1 MLHTL
6 TPQLYA
12 YASIVLVSA
21 LLGAF
26 YILFLS
32 RKHSFR
38 FQRSYLLAI
47 PMVCLLQVG
56 AYFAKSYVEGKH
68 VPEVMTMTQEE
79 AEAYLALHPEAVV
92 EEDVLPLPEYSQNA
106 VIPSKETHPEE
117 APTKVAPVVL
127 TLTADTLRTAL
138 SIAIPA
144 VSVILLLVIII
155 PLVRLRLRMRKGTFE
170 EARAED
176 NILQASWIQTPF
188 SFGRTIFLP
197 MGRTPDE
204 EHLFILHEQAHIAC
218 RHYID
223 VWAIELLTRL
233 MWFNPVLWMVRKMLR
248 DLHEFEADRLVLEQG
263 TDAYAYQCL
272 LVSEASEDCTII
284 ANGFNNSFIRRR
296 IKEMKRTER
305 VGLSRFGKLLT
316 ALWVIILTGATVAF
330 ALPQKPAT
338 IVHVMRDTRAMGV
351 DTCYVEEIVAP
362 PQVSITQPLFVV
374 HAHGDTTEFTS
385 IVSETPDSMYSQRLF
400 IKYPARSKEEATA
413 ISGRIQ
419 NHVQTALRLVEVDKL
434 HQDISSHI
442 QNQVQTMLRLAD
454 VDKLLQDVAQAPTTP
469 SPAPQQEANETPSNA
484 ETPHDRSQELD
495 NPYVAHSYAPNGW
508 RYVAELPKHDPN
520 DKRRIKLRHEGDETF
535 LTFAKK
541 IRNEN
546 ELVRFG
552 GPDSYIVDATTGV
565 HYKARRCIPDY
576 AWHYFY
582 VKDMVG
588 ETIEV
593 TVVFPRIPDSTEW
606 IELYQ
611 VTRDKQSGE
620 MLKVAQIME

>member
-6 TPQLYA
+6 TPLLYG
-12 YASIVLVSA
+12 YASMLLVSA

-79 AEAYLALHPEAVV
+79 AEVYLAQHPEAVV
-92 EEDVLPLPEYSQNA
+92 EEAVSSLPEQPQNA
-106 VIPSKETHPEE
+106 VFPSTETHHEE
-117 APTKVAPVVL
+117 APTKDAPVVL
-127 TLTADTLRTAL
+127 TLTAENVRTAL
-138 SIAIPA
+138 SIAIPT

-170 EARAED
+170 GARAEE
-176 NILQASWIQTPF
+176 NILHAAWIQTPF
-188 SFGRTIFLP
+188 SFGRTVFLP

-204 EHLFILHEQAHIAC
+204 ERLFILHEQAHIAC

-305 VGLSRFGKLLT
+305 IAISRFGKLLT

-338 IVHVMRDTRAMGV
+338 IVQVMRETHVMGV
-351 DTCYVEEIVAP
+351 DTCYVEESAIP
-362 PQVSITQPLFVV
+362 PQVTITQPSYIV
-374 HAHGDTTEFTS
+374 HMNRDSTEITH
-385 IVSETPDSMYSQRLF
+385 IILEEQDSTYSQRF
-400 IKYPARSKEEATA
+400 IIKIPARSKEEAT
-413 ISGRIQ
+413 
-419 NHVQTALRLVEVDKL
+419 E
-434 HQDISSHI
+434 ISSHI
-442 QNQVQTMLRLAD
+442 QNQVQTALRLAD
-454 VDKLLQDVAQAPTTP
+454 VDKLRQYAKQAPTTP

-495 NPYVAHSYAPNGW
+495 NPYAAPTYAPNGW

-552 GPDSYIVDATTGV
+552 GPDSYIVDSATGV
-565 HYKARRCIPDY
+565 HFKARRCIPDY

>member
-1 MLHTL
+1 MLQTL
-6 TPQLYA
+6 SPQLYA
-12 YASIVLVSA
+12 YAGIVLVSA

-26 YILFLS
+26 YIFFLS

-56 AYFAKSYVEGKH
+56 AHFAKSYLEGKQA
-68 VPEVMTMTQEE
+68 PEVLTMTQKE
-79 AEAYLALHPEAVV
+79 ANAYLALHPEAKVR
-92 EEDVLPLPEYSQNA
+92 EDKFPLPEQPLHD
-106 VIPSKETHPEE
+106 VIPSKETHQEE
-117 APTKVAPVVL
+117 APAKDAPVVL

-138 SIAIPA
+138 CFAIPA
-144 VSVILLLVIII
+144 VSVILLLAIII
-155 PLVRLRLRMRKGTFE
+155 PLVRLRLRMRK
-170 EARAED
+170 EANGDAHSD
-176 NILQASWIQTPF
+176 GNILHAAWIQTPF

-197 MGRTPDE
+197 VGRTPDE
-204 EHLFILHEQAHIAC
+204 ERLFILHEQAHIAC

-233 MWFNPVLWMVRKMLR
+233 MWFNPVLWMVRKTLR

-296 IKEMKRTER
+296 IKEMKCTER
-305 VGLSRFGKLLT
+305 TAVSRFGKLLT
-316 ALWVIILTGATVAF
+316 ALWVIMLTGATVAF

-338 IVHVMRDTRAMGV
+338 IVHVMRDASVMGV
-351 DTCYVEEIVAP
+351 DTCYVEESVAP
-362 PQVSITQPLFVV
+362 PQVTITQPSYIV
-374 HAHGDTTEFTS
+374 HMNRDSTEITH
-385 IVSETPDSMYSQRLF
+385 IVFEEQDSTYSQRF
-400 IKYPARSKEEATA
+400 IIKIPARSKEEAT
-413 ISGRIQ
+413 
-419 NHVQTALRLVEVDKL
+419 E
-434 HQDISSHI
+434 ISSHI
-442 QNQVQTMLRLAD
+442 QNQVQTALRLAD
-454 VDKLLQDVAQAPTTP
+454 VDKLLQDVAQAPTAP

-484 ETPHDRSQELD
+484 ETPHDWSQELD
-495 NPYVAHSYAPNGW
+495 NPYAAPTYAPNGW

-520 DKRRIKLRHEGDETF
+520 DKRLIKLRHEGDETF

-541 IRNEN
+541 IRSEN

-565 HYKARRCIPDY
+565 HYKARRSIPDY

-593 TVVFPRIPDSTEW
+593 TVVFPRIPNSTEW

-611 VTRDKQSGE
+611 VTRDKQSGD

>member
-68 VPEVMTMTQEE
+68 APEVMTMTQEE
-79 AEAYLALHPEAVV
+79 AEVYLAQHPEAVV
-92 EEDVLPLPEYSQNA
+92 EEDVSPLPEQPQNA
-106 VIPSKETHPEE
+106 VIPSKETRQEE
-117 APTKVAPVVL
+117 APAKDAPVVL
-127 TLTADTLRTAL
+127 TLTADTLLTAL
-138 SIAIPA
+138 CIAIPA

-170 EARAED
+170 EARAEEH
-176 NILQASWIQTPF
+176 ILHASWIQTPF

-204 EHLFILHEQAHIAC
+204 ERLFILHEQAHIAC

-233 MWFNPVLWMVRKMLR
+233 MWFHPVLWMVRKMLR

-296 IKEMKRTER
+296 IKEMKRSER
-305 VGLSRFGKLLT
+305 VGISRFGKLLT

-338 IVHVMRDTRAMGV
+338 IVQVMRDTRAMGV
-351 DTCYVEEIVAP
+351 DTCYVEESAIP
-362 PQVSITQPLFVV
+362 PQVTITQPSYIV
-374 HAHGDTTEFTS
+374 HMNRDSTEITHMIF
-385 IVSETPDSMYSQRLF
+385 EEQDSTYSQRF
-400 IKYPARSKEEATA
+400 IIKIPARSKEDAT
-413 ISGRIQ
+413 
-419 NHVQTALRLVEVDKL
+419 E
-434 HQDISSHI
+434 ISSRI
-442 QNQVQTMLRLAD
+442 QNQVQTALKLAD

-484 ETPHDRSQELD
+484 ETPHNRSQELD
-495 NPYVAHSYAPNGW
+495 NPYAAPTYAPNGW

>member
-32 RKHSFR
+32 RRHSFR

-47 PMVCLLQVG
+47 PMVCLLQVC

-68 VPEVMTMTQEE
+68 VAEVMTMTQEE
-79 AEAYLALHPEAVV
+79 AEVYLAQHPEAVV
-92 EEDVLPLPEYSQNA
+92 EEDVSPLPEQPQNA
-106 VIPSKETHPEE
+106 VIPSTETRQEE
-117 APTKVAPVVL
+117 APAKDAPIVL

-138 SIAIPA
+138 CIAIPT
-144 VSVILLLVIII
+144 VSVILLLIIII
-155 PLVRLRLRMRKGTFE
+155 PLIRLRLMMRKGTFE
-170 EARAED
+170 EARAEE
-176 NILQASWIQTPF
+176 NILHASWIQTPF

-204 EHLFILHEQAHIAC
+204 ERLFILHEQAHIAC

-305 VGLSRFGKLLT
+305 VGISRFGKLLT
-316 ALWVIILTGATVAF
+316 AFWVIILTGATVAF

-351 DTCYVEEIVAP
+351 DTCYVEESVAP
-362 PQVSITQPLFVV
+362 PQVTITQPLFIVQGY
-374 HAHGDTTEFTS
+374 GDSTEFTS

-400 IKYPARSKEEATA
+400 IKYPARSKEEATK
-413 ISGRIQ
+413 ISSRIQ
-419 NHVQTALRLVEVDKL
+419 NQVQTALRL
-434 HQDISSHI
+434 
-442 QNQVQTMLRLAD
+442 AD
-454 VDKLLQDVAQAPTTP
+454 VDRLHQDVAQAPTAP
-469 SPAPQQEANETPSNA
+469 SPASQQEANETPSNA

-495 NPYVAHSYAPNGW
+495 NPYVAPTYAPNGW

-552 GPDSYIVDATTGV
+552 GPDSYIVDSATGV
-565 HYKARRCIPDY
+565 HFKARRCIPDY

-588 ETIEV
+588 EIIEV

>member
-56 AYFAKSYVEGKH
+56 AYFAKAYVEGKH

-79 AEAYLALHPEAVV
+79 AETYLAQHPEAVV
-92 EEDVLPLPEYSQNA
+92 EEAVSSLPEQPQNA
-106 VIPSKETHPEE
+106 VIPSKETHHEE
-117 APTKVAPVVL
+117 ADTKEAPVVL

-138 SIAIPA
+138 CIAIPT
-144 VSVILLLVIII
+144 VSVILLLIIII
-155 PLVRLRLRMRKGTFE
+155 PLVRLRFMMRKGTFE
-170 EARAED
+170 EARAEE
-176 NILQASWIQTPF
+176 NILHASWIQTPF

-204 EHLFILHEQAHIAC
+204 ERLFILHEQAHIAC

-305 VGLSRFGKLLT
+305 IAISRFGKLLT
-316 ALWVIILTGATVAF
+316 AFWVIILTGATVTF

-338 IVHVMRDTRAMGV
+338 IVHVMRETHVMGV
-351 DTCYVEEIVAP
+351 DTCYVEESAIP
-362 PQVSITQPLFVV
+362 PQVTITQPSYIV
-374 HAHGDTTEFTS
+374 HMNRDSTEITH
-385 IVSETPDSMYSQRLF
+385 IVFEEQDSTYSQRF
-400 IKYPARSKEEATA
+400 IIKIPARSKEEAT
-413 ISGRIQ
+413 
-419 NHVQTALRLVEVDKL
+419 E
-434 HQDISSHI
+434 ISSHI
-442 QNQVQTMLRLAD
+442 QNQVQTALRLAD

-469 SPAPQQEANETPSNA
+469 SPASQQEASEEPTPQSTST
-484 ETPHDRSQELD
+484 EYEFPTHD
-495 NPYVAHSYAPNGW
+495 HNGW
-508 RYVAELPKHDPN
+508 RYVMDLPLHAPN
-520 DKRRIKLRHEGDETF
+520 DQRRMWIRHEGNETHI
-535 LTFAKK
+535 TFAKY
-541 IRNEN
+541 ISSDDEI
-546 ELVRFG
+546 VRFG
-552 GPDSYIVDATTGV
+552 GPDSYIVDTTTGY
-565 HYKARRCIPDY
+565 HYKARRSIPAY
-576 AWHYFY
+576 AWHYFH
-582 VKDMVG
+582 VKGMKGKIVD
-588 ETIEV
+588 I
-593 TVVFPRIPDSTEW
+593 TVVFPRIHDTAQW
-606 IELYQ
+606 ISLYQ
-611 VTRDKQSGE
+611 VTSHLQSGE
-620 MLKVAQIME
+620 RINVKQYLQK

>member
-79 AEAYLALHPEAVV
+79 AEVYLALHPEAVV
-92 EEDVLPLPEYSQNA
+92 EEAVSSLPEQPQNA
-106 VIPSKETHPEE
+106 VIPSTETHHEE
-117 APTKVAPVVL
+117 APAKDAPIVL

-138 SIAIPA
+138 CIAIPA
-144 VSVILLLVIII
+144 VSVILLLIIII
-155 PLVRLRLRMRKGTFE
+155 PLVRLRLMMRKGTFE
-170 EARAED
+170 EARAEEH
-176 NILQASWIQTPF
+176 ILHAAWIQTPF

-233 MWFNPVLWMVRKMLR
+233 MWFNPVLWMVRKTLR

-305 VGLSRFGKLLT
+305 IAISRFGKLLT
-316 ALWVIILTGATVAF
+316 AFWVIILTGATVAF

-338 IVHVMRDTRAMGV
+338 IVQVMRETHVMGV
-351 DTCYVEEIVAP
+351 DTCYVEESVAP
-362 PQVSITQPLFVV
+362 PQVTITQPSYIV
-374 HAHGDTTEFTS
+374 HMNRDSTEITH
-385 IVSETPDSMYSQRLF
+385 IVFEEQDSTYSQRF
-400 IKYPARSKEEATA
+400 IIKIPARSKEEAT
-413 ISGRIQ
+413 
-419 NHVQTALRLVEVDKL
+419 E
-434 HQDISSHI
+434 ISSHI
-442 QNQVQTMLRLAD
+442 QNQVQTALKLAD

-469 SPAPQQEANETPSNA
+469 SPAPQQKASEEPTPQSTST
-484 ETPHDRSQELD
+484 EYEFPTHD
-495 NPYVAHSYAPNGW
+495 HNGW
-508 RYVAELPKHDPN
+508 RYVMDLPLHAPN
-520 DKRRIKLRHEGDETF
+520 DQRRMWIRHEGNETHI
-535 LTFAKK
+535 TFAKY
-541 IRNEN
+541 ISSDDEI
-546 ELVRFG
+546 VRFG
-552 GPDSYIVDATTGV
+552 GPDSYIVDTATGY
-565 HYKARRCIPDY
+565 HYKARRSIPAY
-576 AWHYFY
+576 AWHYFH
-582 VKDMVG
+582 VKGMKGKIVD
-588 ETIEV
+588 I
-593 TVVFPRIPDSTEW
+593 TVVFPRIHDTAQW
-606 IELYQ
+606 ISLYQ
-611 VTRDKQSGE
+611 VTSHLQSGE
-620 MLKVAQIME
+620 RINVKQYLQK

>member
-1 MLHTL
+1 MISSFYPL
-6 TPQLYA
+6 LYG
-12 YASIVLVSA
+12 YASMLLMSVLLV
-21 LLGAF
+21 AF
-26 YILFLS
+26 YLIFLS
-32 RKHSFR
+32 WKHSFR

-47 PMVCLLQVG
+47 PRVCLLQVG

-79 AEAYLALHPEAVV
+79 AETYLALHPEAVV
-92 EEDVLPLPEYSQNA
+92 EEAVSSLPEQPQNA
-106 VIPSKETHPEE
+106 VIPSKETHHEK
-117 APTKVAPVVL
+117 APTKDAPVVL
-127 TLTADTLRTAL
+127 TLTADNVRTAL

-144 VSVILLLVIII
+144 VSVILLLIIII

-170 EARAED
+170 GARAEEH
-176 NILQASWIQTPF
+176 ILHAAWIQTPF

-263 TDAYAYQCL
+263 TDAYTYQCL

-305 VGLSRFGKLLT
+305 IGVSRFGKLLT
-316 ALWVIILTGATVAF
+316 AFWVIILTGATVAF

-338 IVHVMRDTRAMGV
+338 IVQVMRETHVMGV
-351 DTCYVEEIVAP
+351 DTCYVEESVAP
-362 PQVSITQPLFVV
+362 PQVSITQPSYIV
-374 HAHGDTTEFTS
+374 HMNRDSTEITH
-385 IVSETPDSMYSQRLF
+385 IVFEEQDSTYSQRF
-400 IKYPARSKEEATA
+400 IIKIPARSKEEAT
-413 ISGRIQ
+413 
-419 NHVQTALRLVEVDKL
+419 E
-434 HQDISSHI
+434 ISSRI
-442 QNQVQTMLRLAD
+442 QNQVQTALKLAN

-469 SPAPQQEANETPSNA
+469 SPAPQQEANKEIASNA

-495 NPYVAHSYAPNGW
+495 NPYVAPTYAPNGW

-535 LTFAKK
+535 LTFVKK

-552 GPDSYIVDATTGV
+552 GPDSYIVDSATGV
-565 HYKARRCIPDY
+565 HFKARRCIPDY

-620 MLKVAQIME
+620 LLKVAQIME

>member
-6 TPQLYA
+6 TPQLYS

-47 PMVCLLQVG
+47 PMVCLLQVC

-79 AEAYLALHPEAVV
+79 AEVYLAQHPEAVV
-92 EEDVLPLPEYSQNA
+92 EEDVSPLPEQPQNA
-106 VIPSKETHPEE
+106 VIPSKETRQEE
-117 APTKVAPVVL
+117 APEKDAPIVL

-138 SIAIPA
+138 SISIPT
-144 VSVILLLVIII
+144 VSVILLLIIII
-155 PLVRLRLRMRKGTFE
+155 PLVRLRLRMSKGTFE
-170 EARAED
+170 EARAEK
-176 NILQASWIQTPF
+176 NILHAAWIQTPF

-197 MGRTPDE
+197 VGRTPDE
-204 EHLFILHEQAHIAC
+204 ERLFILHEQAHIAC

-305 VGLSRFGKLLT
+305 VGISRFGKLFT

-338 IVHVMRDTRAMGV
+338 IVHVMRDTRVMGV
-351 DTCYVEEIVAP
+351 DTCYVEESAIP
-362 PQVSITQPLFVV
+362 PQVTITQPLFIVQGY
-374 HAHGDTTEFTS
+374 GDSTEFTS

-400 IKYPARSKEEATA
+400 IKYPARSKEEAT
-413 ISGRIQ
+413 
-419 NHVQTALRLVEVDKL
+419 K
-434 HQDISSHI
+434 ISSRI
-442 QNQVQTMLRLAD
+442 QNQVQTALKLAD

-469 SPAPQQEANETPSNA
+469 SPASQQEANETPSNA

-495 NPYVAHSYAPNGW
+495 NPYVAPTYAPNGW

-552 GPDSYIVDATTGV
+552 GPDSYIVDSATGV
-565 HYKARRCIPDY
+565 HFKARRCIPDY

>member
-56 AYFAKSYVEGKH
+56 AYFAKSYVESKH

-79 AEAYLALHPEAVV
+79 ANAYLALHPEAVV
-92 EEDVLPLPEYSQNA
+92 EEDVSPLHEQPQNA
-106 VIPSKETHPEE
+106 VIPSTETRQEE
-117 APTKVAPVVL
+117 APAKDAPVVL
-127 TLTADTLRTAL
+127 TLTADNVRTAL
-138 SIAIPA
+138 CITIPT

-155 PLVRLRLRMRKGTFE
+155 PLVRLRLMMRKGTFE
-170 EARAED
+170 VARAEK
-176 NILQASWIQTPF
+176 NILHAAWIQTPF

-204 EHLFILHEQAHIAC
+204 ERLFILHEQAHIAC

-305 VGLSRFGKLLT
+305 IGISRFGKLLT
-316 ALWVIILTGATVAF
+316 TLWMLALAGGTFAF

-338 IVHVMRDTRAMGV
+338 IVQVMRDASVMGV
-351 DTCYVEEIVAP
+351 DTCYVEESATS
-362 PQVSITQPLFVV
+362 PQVTITQPSYIV
-374 HAHGDTTEFTS
+374 HMNGDSTEITH
-385 IVSETPDSMYSQRLF
+385 IILEEQDSMYSQRLF
-400 IKYPARSKEEATA
+400 IKYPARSKEEATE
-413 ISGRIQ
+413 ISSRIQ
-419 NHVQTALRLVEVDKL
+419 LGVQSMLRLEEVDRL
-434 HQDISSHI
+434 HQDAT
-442 QNQVQTMLRLAD
+442 QTPT
-454 VDKLLQDVAQAPTTP
+454 APSTK
-469 SPAPQQEANETPSNA
+469 PQQKASEEPTPQSTST
-484 ETPHDRSQELD
+484 EYEFPTHD
-495 NPYVAHSYAPNGW
+495 HNGW
-508 RYVAELPKHDPN
+508 RYVMDLPLHAPN
-520 DKRRIKLRHEGDETF
+520 DQRRMWIRHEGNETHI
-535 LTFAKK
+535 TFAKY
-541 IRNEN
+541 ISSDDEI
-546 ELVRFG
+546 VRFG
-552 GPDSYIVDATTGV
+552 GPDSYIVDTATGY
-565 HYKARRCIPDY
+565 HYKARRSIPAY
-576 AWHYFY
+576 AWHYFH
-582 VKDMVG
+582 VKGMKGKTVD
-588 ETIEV
+588 I
-593 TVVFPRIPDSTEW
+593 TVVFPRIHDTAQW
-606 IELYQ
+606 ISLYQ
-611 VTRDKQSGE
+611 VTSHLQSGE
-620 MLKVAQIME
+620 RINVKLYLQK

>member
-1 MLHTL
+1 MISSFYPL
-6 TPQLYA
+6 LYG
-12 YASIVLVSA
+12 YASMLLMSVLLVVFYLIV
-21 LLGAF
+21 
-26 YILFLS
+26 LS

-79 AEAYLALHPEAVV
+79 AETYLALHPEAVV
-92 EEDVLPLPEYSQNA
+92 EEAVPSLPEQPQNA
-106 VIPSKETHPEE
+106 VIPSTETHHEE
-117 APTKVAPVVL
+117 ADTKEAPVVL

-138 SIAIPA
+138 CIAIPA
-144 VSVILLLVIII
+144 VSVILLLIIII
-155 PLVRLRLRMRKGTFE
+155 PLIRLRLMMRKGTFE
-170 EARAED
+170 EARAEE
-176 NILQASWIQTPF
+176 NILHAAWIQTPF

-197 MGRTPDE
+197 VGRTPDE
-204 EHLFILHEQAHIAC
+204 ERLFILHEQAHIAC

-305 VGLSRFGKLLT
+305 IAISRFGKLLT
-316 ALWVIILTGATVAF
+316 AFWVIILTGATVAF

-338 IVHVMRDTRAMGV
+338 IVQVMRETHVMGV
-351 DTCYVEEIVAP
+351 DTCYVEESAIPTQVTISQPSYIV
-362 PQVSITQPLFVV
+362 
-374 HAHGDTTEFTS
+374 HMNGDSTEFTS

-419 NHVQTALRLVEVDKL
+419 NQVQTALRLAEVDKL
-434 HQDISSHI
+434 RQY
-442 QNQVQTMLRLAD
+442 A
-454 VDKLLQDVAQAPTTP
+454 KQAPTTP
-469 SPAPQQEANETPSNA
+469 SPASQQEASEEPTPQSTST
-484 ETPHDRSQELD
+484 EYEFPTHD
-495 NPYVAHSYAPNGW
+495 HNGW
-508 RYVAELPKHDPN
+508 RYVMDLPLHAPN
-520 DKRRIKLRHEGDETF
+520 DQRRMWIRHEGNETHI
-535 LTFAKK
+535 TFAKY
-541 IRNEN
+541 ISSDDEI
-546 ELVRFG
+546 VRFG
-552 GPDSYIVDATTGV
+552 GPDSYIVDTATGY
-565 HYKARRCIPDY
+565 HYKARRSIPAY
-576 AWHYFY
+576 AWHYFH
-582 VKDMVG
+582 VKGMKGKTVD
-588 ETIEV
+588 I
-593 TVVFPRIPDSTEW
+593 TVVFPRIHDTAQW
-606 IELYQ
+606 ISLYQ
-611 VTRDKQSGE
+611 VTSHLQSGE
-620 MLKVAQIME
+620 RINVKQYLQK

>member
-47 PMVCLLQVG
+47 PMVCLLQMG
-56 AYFAKSYVEGKH
+56 AYFAKSYFEGKH
-68 VPEVMTMTQEE
+68 VPEVMTMTKEE
-79 AEAYLALHPEAVV
+79 AEDYLALHPEAVV
-92 EEDVLPLPEYSQNA
+92 EEDVSPLPEYSQNA

-117 APTKVAPVVL
+117 APTKEAPVVL

-197 MGRTPDE
+197 IGRTPDE
-204 EHLFILHEQAHIAC
+204 ERLFILHEQAHIAC

-305 VGLSRFGKLLT
+305 IAISRFGKLLT
-316 ALWVIILTGATVAF
+316 ALWVIMLTGATVAF

-362 PQVSITQPLFVV
+362 PQVTITQPSYIV
-374 HAHGDTTEFTS
+374 HMNRDSTEITH
-385 IVSETPDSMYSQRLF
+385 IVFEEQDSTYSQRF
-400 IKYPARSKEEATA
+400 IIKIPARSKEEAT
-413 ISGRIQ
+413 
-419 NHVQTALRLVEVDKL
+419 E
-434 HQDISSHI
+434 ISSHI
-442 QNQVQTMLRLAD
+442 QNQVQTALRLAD

-469 SPAPQQEANETPSNA
+469 SPAPQQKANVTPSNA
-484 ETPHDRSQELD
+484 ETPHDRRQELD
-495 NPYVAHSYAPNGW
+495 NPYVAPTYAPNGW

-520 DKRRIKLRHEGDETF
+520 DKRRIKLRHDGDETF

-588 ETIEV
+588 EIIEV

>member
-32 RKHSFR
+32 RRHSFR

-79 AEAYLALHPEAVV
+79 AEVYLAQHPEAVV
-92 EEDVLPLPEYSQNA
+92 EEAVSSLPEQPQNA
-106 VIPSKETHPEE
+106 VIPSTETHHEE
-117 APTKVAPVVL
+117 APTKEAPVVL

-144 VSVILLLVIII
+144 VSVILLLIIII
-155 PLVRLRLRMRKGTFE
+155 PLVRLRLMIRKETNEG
-170 EARAED
+170 AHSD
-176 NILQASWIQTPF
+176 GNILHATWIQTPF
-188 SFGRTIFLP
+188 SFGHTIFLP

-204 EHLFILHEQAHIAC
+204 ERLFILHEQAHIAC

-305 VGLSRFGKLLT
+305 IAISRFGKLLT
-316 ALWVIILTGATVAF
+316 AFWVIILTGATVAF

-338 IVHVMRDTRAMGV
+338 IVQVMRETHVMGV
-351 DTCYVEEIVAP
+351 DTCYVEESAIP
-362 PQVSITQPLFVV
+362 PQVTITQPSYIV
-374 HAHGDTTEFTS
+374 HMNRDSTEITH
-385 IVSETPDSMYSQRLF
+385 IVFEEQDSTYSQRF
-400 IKYPARSKEEATA
+400 IIKIPARSKEEAT
-413 ISGRIQ
+413 
-419 NHVQTALRLVEVDKL
+419 E
-434 HQDISSHI
+434 ISSRI
-442 QNQVQTMLRLAD
+442 QNQVQTAIRLAD

-469 SPAPQQEANETPSNA
+469 STKPQQKASEEPTPQSTST
-484 ETPHDRSQELD
+484 EYEFPTHD
-495 NPYVAHSYAPNGW
+495 HNGW
-508 RYVAELPKHDPN
+508 RYVMDLPLHAPN
-520 DKRRIKLRHEGDETF
+520 DQRRMWIRHEGNETHI
-535 LTFAKK
+535 TFAKY
-541 IRNEN
+541 ISSDDEI
-546 ELVRFG
+546 VRFG
-552 GPDSYIVDATTGV
+552 GPDSYIVDTATGY
-565 HYKARRCIPDY
+565 HYKARRSIPAY
-576 AWHYFY
+576 AWHYFH
-582 VKDMVG
+582 VKGMKGKTVD
-588 ETIEV
+588 I
-593 TVVFPRIPDSTEW
+593 TVVFPRIHDTAQW
-606 IELYQ
+606 ISLYQ
-611 VTRDKQSGE
+611 VTSHLQSGE
-620 MLKVAQIME
+620 RINVKQYLQK

>member
-1 MLHTL
+1 
-6 TPQLYA
+6 
-12 YASIVLVSA
+12 
-21 LLGAF
+21 
-26 YILFLS
+26 
-32 RKHSFR
+32 
-38 FQRSYLLAI
+38 
-47 PMVCLLQVG
+47 MVCLLQVG
-56 AYFAKSYVEGKH
+56 AYFTKSYLEGKQA
-68 VPEVMTMTQEE
+68 PEVLTMSQEE
-79 AEAYLALHPEAVV
+79 ANAYLALHPEAVV
-92 EEDVLPLPEYSQNA
+92 EEDVSPLPEQPQNA
-106 VIPSKETHPEE
+106 VIPSKETRQEE
-117 APTKVAPVVL
+117 APAKDAPAVL
-127 TLTADTLRTAL
+127 TLTADNVRTAL
-138 SIAIPA
+138 CIAIPT
-144 VSVILLLVIII
+144 VSVVLLLIIII
-155 PLVRLRLRMRKGTFE
+155 PLVRLRLRMRK
-170 EARAED
+170 EANGDAHSD
-176 NILQASWIQTPF
+176 GNILHAAWIQTPF

-204 EHLFILHEQAHIAC
+204 ERLFILHEQAHIAC
-218 RHYID
+218 RHYVD

-233 MWFNPVLWMVRKMLR
+233 MWFNPVLWMVRKTLR

-305 VGLSRFGKLLT
+305 VGISRFGKLLT
-316 ALWVIILTGATVAF
+316 ALWMLALTGGTVAF
-330 ALPQKPAT
+330 ALPEKTAT
-338 IVHVMRDTRAMGV
+338 IVHVMRDTRTMGV
-351 DTCYVEEIVAP
+351 DTCYVEGSVAL
-362 PQVSITQPLFVV
+362 PQVTITRPSFIV
-374 HAHGDTTEFTS
+374 HTHGDSTEFTS
-385 IVSETPDSMYSQRLF
+385 IVSEAPDSMYSQRLF
-400 IKYPARSKEEATA
+400 IKYPARSKEEAT
-413 ISGRIQ
+413 
-419 NHVQTALRLVEVDKL
+419 E
-434 HQDISSHI
+434 ISSRI
-442 QNQVQTMLRLAD
+442 QNQVQTALKLAD
-454 VDKLLQDVAQAPTTP
+454 VDKLLQDVAQAPTAP

-495 NPYVAHSYAPNGW
+495 NPYVAPTYAPNGW

>member
-1 MLHTL
+1 MISSFYPL
-6 TPQLYA
+6 LYG
-12 YASIVLVSA
+12 YASMLLMSA

-92 EEDVLPLPEYSQNA
+92 EEAVSSLPEQPQNA
-106 VIPSKETHPEE
+106 VIPSTETHHEE
-117 APTKVAPVVL
+117 APTKEAPVVL

-138 SIAIPA
+138 CIAIPA
-144 VSVILLLVIII
+144 VSVILLLIIII

-176 NILQASWIQTPF
+176 NILHAAWIQTPF

-204 EHLFILHEQAHIAC
+204 ERLFILHEQAHIAC

-305 VGLSRFGKLLT
+305 IAISRFGKLLT
-316 ALWVIILTGATVAF
+316 AFWVIILTGATVAF

-338 IVHVMRDTRAMGV
+338 IVQVMRETHVMGV
-351 DTCYVEEIVAP
+351 DTCYVEESAIP
-362 PQVSITQPLFVV
+362 PQVTITQPSYVV
-374 HAHGDTTEFTS
+374 HMNRDSTEITH
-385 IVSETPDSMYSQRLF
+385 IVFEEQDSTYSQRF
-400 IKYPARSKEEATA
+400 IIKIPAHSKEEAT
-413 ISGRIQ
+413 
-419 NHVQTALRLVEVDKL
+419 E
-434 HQDISSHI
+434 ISSHI
-442 QNQVQTMLRLAD
+442 QNQVQTALRLAD
-454 VDKLLQDVAQAPTTP
+454 VDKLRQYAKQAPTTP
-469 SPAPQQEANETPSNA
+469 SPASQQEENKEIPQSTSTEYEFP
-484 ETPHDRSQELD
+484 THD
-495 NPYVAHSYAPNGW
+495 HNGW
-508 RYVAELPKHDPN
+508 RYVTDLPLHAPN
-520 DKRRIKLRHEGDETF
+520 DQRRMWIRHEGNETHI
-535 LTFAKK
+535 TFAKY
-541 IRNEN
+541 ISSDDEI
-546 ELVRFG
+546 VRFG
-552 GPDSYIVDATTGV
+552 GPDSYIVDTATGY
-565 HYKARRCIPDY
+565 HYKARRSIPAY
-576 AWHYFY
+576 AWHYFH
-582 VKDMVG
+582 VKGMKGKIVD
-588 ETIEV
+588 I
-593 TVVFPRIPDSTEW
+593 TVVFPRIHDTAQW
-606 IELYQ
+606 ISLYQ
-611 VTRDKQSGE
+611 VTSHLQSGE
-620 MLKVAQIME
+620 RINVKQYLQK

>member
-6 TPQLYA
+6 SPQLYA
-12 YASIVLVSA
+12 YAGIVLLSA

-32 RKHSFR
+32 RRHSFR

-56 AYFAKSYVEGKH
+56 AYFAKSYVESQQA
-68 VPEVMTMTQEE
+68 PEVLTMTQEE

-92 EEDVLPLPEYSQNA
+92 EEDVSPLPEQPQNT
-106 VIPSKETHPEE
+106 VIPSKETRQEK
-117 APTKVAPVVL
+117 APAKDAPIVL

-138 SIAIPA
+138 CIAIPT
-144 VSVILLLVIII
+144 VSVVLLLVIII
-155 PLVRLRLRMRKGTFE
+155 PLVRLRLMMRK
-170 EARAED
+170 EANGDAHSD
-176 NILQASWIQTPF
+176 GNILHAAWIQTPF
-188 SFGRTIFLP
+188 SFGRTVFLP

-204 EHLFILHEQAHIAC
+204 ERLFILHEQAHIAC

-305 VGLSRFGKLLT
+305 VGISRFGKLLT
-316 ALWVIILTGATVAF
+316 ALWMLALTGGTVAF
-330 ALPQKPAT
+330 ALPEKPAT
-338 IVHVMRDTRAMGV
+338 IVQVMRDARATGV
-351 DTCYVEEIVAP
+351 DTCYVEESVAP
-362 PQVSITQPLFVV
+362 PQVTITQPSFIV
-374 HAHGDTTEFTS
+374 HTHGDSTEFTS
-385 IVSETPDSMYSQRLF
+385 IVSDTPDSMYSQRLF
-400 IKYPARSKEEATA
+400 IKYPARSKEKAT
-413 ISGRIQ
+413 
-419 NHVQTALRLVEVDKL
+419 E
-434 HQDISSHI
+434 ISSRI
-442 QNQVQTMLRLAD
+442 QNQVQTMLRLLSD
-454 VDKLLQDVAQAPTTP
+454 VESLRKNVESLRKNVAQAPTAP
-469 SPAPQQEANETPSNA
+469 SPAPQQEANETPGNA

-495 NPYVAHSYAPNGW
+495 NPYVAPTYAPNGW

-520 DKRRIKLRHEGDETF
+520 DKRLIKLRHDGDETF

-541 IRNEN
+541 IRSEN

-552 GPDSYIVDATTGV
+552 GPDSYIVDPNTDV
-565 HYKARRCIPDY
+565 HYKARRSIPDY

-611 VTRDKQSGE
+611 VTRDKQSGD

>member
-56 AYFAKSYVEGKH
+56 AYFAKSYLESKH

-79 AEAYLALHPEAVV
+79 AEVYLAQHPEAVV
-92 EEDVLPLPEYSQNA
+92 EEDVSPFPEQPQNA
-106 VIPSKETHPEE
+106 VIPSTETHHEE
-117 APTKVAPVVL
+117 ADTKDAPVVL

-138 SIAIPA
+138 CIAIPT

-155 PLVRLRLRMRKGTFE
+155 PLVRLRLMMRKETNEG
-170 EARAED
+170 AHSD
-176 NILQASWIQTPF
+176 GNILHASWIQTPF

-204 EHLFILHEQAHIAC
+204 ERLFILHEQAHIAC

-305 VGLSRFGKLLT
+305 IAISRFGKLLT
-316 ALWVIILTGATVAF
+316 ALWVITLTGATVAF

-338 IVHVMRDTRAMGV
+338 IVHVMRETHVMGV
-351 DTCYVEEIVAP
+351 DTCYVEESVAP
-362 PQVSITQPLFVV
+362 PQVTITRPSFIV
-374 HAHGDTTEFTS
+374 HTHGDSTEFTS
-385 IVSETPDSMYSQRLF
+385 IVNETPDSMYSQRLF
-400 IKYPARSKEEATA
+400 IKYPARSKEEAT
-413 ISGRIQ
+413 
-419 NHVQTALRLVEVDKL
+419 K
-434 HQDISSHI
+434 ISSRI
-442 QNQVQTMLRLAD
+442 QNQVQTALRLAD
-454 VDKLLQDVAQAPTTP
+454 VDKLLQDVAQTPTTP
-469 SPAPQQEANETPSNA
+469 SPASQQEANETPSNA

-495 NPYVAHSYAPNGW
+495 NPYVAPTYAPNGW

-552 GPDSYIVDATTGV
+552 GPDSYIVDSATGV

>member
-56 AYFAKSYVEGKH
+56 AYFAKSYLEGKQA
-68 VPEVMTMTQEE
+68 PEIMTMTQEE
-79 AEAYLALHPEAVV
+79 AETYLALHPEAVV
-92 EEDVLPLPEYSQNA
+92 EEAVSPLHEQPQNA
-106 VIPSKETHPEE
+106 VIPSTETHHEE
-117 APTKVAPVVL
+117 ADTKEAPVVL

-138 SIAIPA
+138 CIAIPA
-144 VSVILLLVIII
+144 VSVILLLIIII
-155 PLVRLRLRMRKGTFE
+155 PLVRLRFMMRKGTFE
-170 EARAED
+170 EARAEE
-176 NILQASWIQTPF
+176 NILHASWIQTPF

-204 EHLFILHEQAHIAC
+204 ERLFILHEQAHIAC

-305 VGLSRFGKLLT
+305 VGISRFGKLLT
-316 ALWVIILTGATVAF
+316 AFWVIILTGATVAF

-338 IVHVMRDTRAMGV
+338 IVQVMRETHVMGV
-351 DTCYVEEIVAP
+351 DTCYVEESVAP
-362 PQVSITQPLFVV
+362 PQVTITQPLFIVQGY
-374 HAHGDTTEFTS
+374 GDSTEFTS

-400 IKYPARSKEEATA
+400 IKYPARSKEEAT
-413 ISGRIQ
+413 
-419 NHVQTALRLVEVDKL
+419 E
-434 HQDISSHI
+434 ISSRI
-442 QNQVQTMLRLAD
+442 QNQVQTALRLAD

-469 SPAPQQEANETPSNA
+469 SPAPQQEASEEPTPQSTST
-484 ETPHDRSQELD
+484 EYEFPTHDH
-495 NPYVAHSYAPNGW
+495 NGWHYVMDLPLHAPN
-508 RYVAELPKHDPN
+508 DQ
-520 DKRRIKLRHEGDETF
+520 RRMWIRHEGNETHI
-535 LTFAKK
+535 TFAKY
-541 IRNEN
+541 ISSDD

-552 GPDSYIVDATTGV
+552 GPDSYIVDTATGY
-565 HYKARRCIPDY
+565 HYKARRSIPTY
-576 AWHYFY
+576 AWHYFH
-582 VKDMVG
+582 VKGMKGKTVD
-588 ETIEV
+588 I
-593 TVVFPRIPDSTEW
+593 TVVFPCIHDTAQW
-606 IELYQ
+606 ISLYQ
-611 VTRDKQSGE
+611 VTSHLQSGE
-620 MLKVAQIME
+620 RINVKQYLQK

>member
-1 MLHTL
+1 
-6 TPQLYA
+6 
-12 YASIVLVSA
+12 
-21 LLGAF
+21 
-26 YILFLS
+26 
-32 RKHSFR
+32 
-38 FQRSYLLAI
+38 
-47 PMVCLLQVG
+47 
-56 AYFAKSYVEGKH
+56 
-68 VPEVMTMTQEE
+68 
-79 AEAYLALHPEAVV
+79 
-92 EEDVLPLPEYSQNA
+92 
-106 VIPSKETHPEE
+106 
-117 APTKVAPVVL
+117 
-127 TLTADTLRTAL
+127 
-138 SIAIPA
+138 
-144 VSVILLLVIII
+144 
-155 PLVRLRLRMRKGTFE
+155 
-170 EARAED
+170 
-176 NILQASWIQTPF
+176 
-188 SFGRTIFLP
+188 

-204 EHLFILHEQAHIAC
+204 ERLFILHEQAHIAC

-305 VGLSRFGKLLT
+305 VGISRFGKLLT
-316 ALWVIILTGATVAF
+316 AFWVIILTGATVAF

-338 IVHVMRDTRAMGV
+338 IVQVMRETHVMGV
-351 DTCYVEEIVAP
+351 DTCYVEESVAP
-362 PQVSITQPLFVV
+362 PQVTITQPLFIVQGY
-374 HAHGDTTEFTS
+374 GDSTEFTS

-400 IKYPARSKEEATA
+400 IKYPARSKEEATK
-413 ISGRIQ
+413 ISSRIQ
-419 NHVQTALRLVEVDKL
+419 NQVQTALRL
-434 HQDISSHI
+434 S
-442 QNQVQTMLRLAD
+442 D
-454 VDKLLQDVAQAPTTP
+454 VDKLLQDVAQTPTVP
-469 SPAPQQEANETPSNA
+469 STKPQQEANVTPSNA

-495 NPYVAHSYAPNGW
+495 NPYVAPTYAPNGW

-541 IRNEN
+541 IRSEN

-565 HYKARRCIPDY
+565 HYKARRSIPDY

-593 TVVFPRIPDSTEW
+593 TVVFPRIPNSTEW

-611 VTRDKQSGE
+611 VTRDKQSGD

>member
-6 TPQLYA
+6 TPLLYG
-12 YASIVLVSA
+12 YASMMLVSV
-21 LLGAF
+21 LLVAF
-26 YILFLS
+26 YLIFLS

-47 PMVCLLQVG
+47 PVVCLLQVG
-56 AYFAKSYVEGKH
+56 ASFAKSYFEAQQT
-68 VPEVMTMTQEE
+68 PEVLTMTQ
-79 AEAYLALHPEAVV
+79 AEADVYLKEHPEAVMQQ
-92 EEDVLPLPEYSQNA
+92 E
-106 VIPSKETHPEE
+106 VIPTLLEPQVATEIPSEE
-117 APTKVAPVVL
+117 VAPTKAPTVISF
-127 TLTADTLRTAL
+127 TETSLRTAL
-138 SIAIPA
+138 CIALPA
-144 VSVILLLVIII
+144 VSAVLLLIII
-155 PLVRLRLRMRKGTFE
+155 VPLVQLRFKMRKLSFE
-170 EARAED
+170 GD
-176 NILQASWIQTPF
+176 SSNGNILRAAWIQTPF
-188 SFGRTIFLP
+188 SFGRLIFLP
-197 MGRTPDE
+197 AGRTPADE
-204 EHLFILHEQAHIAC
+204 RLFIQHEQAHIAC

-233 MWFNPVLWMVRKMLR
+233 MWFNPVLWMVRKTLR

-305 VGLSRFGKLLT
+305 VGISRFGKLLT

-338 IVHVMRDTRAMGV
+338 IVQVMRETRAMGV

-362 PQVSITQPLFVV
+362 PQVTITQPLFIVQGY
-374 HAHGDTTEFTS
+374 GDSTEFTS

-400 IKYPARSKEEATA
+400 IKYPARSKEEAT
-413 ISGRIQ
+413 
-419 NHVQTALRLVEVDKL
+419 K
-434 HQDISSHI
+434 ISSRI
-442 QNQVQTMLRLAD
+442 QNQVQTALRLAD
-454 VDKLLQDVAQAPTTP
+454 VDKLLQDVAQASTTP
-469 SPAPQQEANETPSNA
+469 SPTPQQKATEVPST
-484 ETPHDRSQELD
+484 EKTLHDRSQEVD
-495 NPYVAHSYAPNGW
+495 NPYAKPTHGGW
-508 RYVAELPKHDPN
+508 RYIMGLPKHDAN
-520 DKRRIKLRHEGDETF
+520 DKRLIRLRHSDNETF
-535 LTFAKK
+535 ITFAKK
-541 IRNEN
+541 IHSDR

-552 GPDSYIVDATTGV
+552 GPDSYIVDTATGV
-565 HYKARRCIPDY
+565 HYKARRSIPGS

-582 VKDMVG
+582 VMDMKD

-611 VTRDKQSGE
+611 ITRDLQSGD

>member
-68 VPEVMTMTQEE
+68 VPEVMKMTQEE

-92 EEDVLPLPEYSQNA
+92 EEAVSSLPEQPQNA
-106 VIPSKETHPEE
+106 VIPSTETRQED
-117 APTKVAPVVL
+117 APVVL
-127 TLTADTLRTAL
+127 TLTADNVRTAL
-138 SIAIPA
+138 CIAIPA
-144 VSVILLLVIII
+144 VSAILLLIIII
-155 PLVRLRLRMRKGTFE
+155 PLVRLRLRMRKDSFE
-170 EARAED
+170 DVRAEK
-176 NILQASWIQTPF
+176 NILHASWIQTPF

-272 LVSEASEDCTII
+272 LVSEAAEDCTII

-305 VGLSRFGKLLT
+305 IAISRFGKLLT
-316 ALWVIILTGATVAF
+316 ALWMLALTGATVAF
-330 ALPQKPAT
+330 ALPQKPTT
-338 IVHVMRDTRAMGV
+338 IVHVMRDTHVMGV
-351 DTCYVEEIVAP
+351 DTCYVEESVTS
-362 PQVSITQPLFVV
+362 PQVTITQPSYII
-374 HAHGDTTEFTS
+374 HMNRDSTEITH
-385 IVSETPDSMYSQRLF
+385 IVFEEQDSTYSQRF
-400 IKYPARSKEEATA
+400 IIKIPARSKEEAT
-413 ISGRIQ
+413 
-419 NHVQTALRLVEVDKL
+419 E
-434 HQDISSHI
+434 ISSRI
-442 QNQVQTMLRLAD
+442 QNQVQTALRLAD

-469 SPAPQQEANETPSNA
+469 SPAPQQEASEEPTPQSTST
-484 ETPHDRSQELD
+484 EYEFPTHD
-495 NPYVAHSYAPNGW
+495 HNGW
-508 RYVAELPKHDPN
+508 RYVMDLPLHASN
-520 DKRRIKLRHEGDETF
+520 DQRRMWIRHEGNETHI
-535 LTFAKK
+535 TFAKY
-541 IRNEN
+541 ISSDDEI
-546 ELVRFG
+546 VRFG
-552 GPDSYIVDATTGV
+552 GPDSYIVDPATGY
-565 HYKARRCIPDY
+565 HYKARRSIPAY
-576 AWHYFY
+576 AWHYFH
-582 VKDMVG
+582 VKGMKGKTVD
-588 ETIEV
+588 I
-593 TVVFPRIPDSTEW
+593 TVVFPRIHDTAQW
-606 IELYQ
+606 ISLYQ
-611 VTRDKQSGE
+611 VTSHLQSGE
-620 MLKVAQIME
+620 RINVKQYLQK

>member
-56 AYFAKSYVEGKH
+56 AYFAKSYLEGKQA
-68 VPEVMTMTQEE
+68 PEVMTMTQEE
-79 AEAYLALHPEAVV
+79 AEVYLDQHPEAVV
-92 EEDVLPLPEYSQNA
+92 EEAVSPLPEQPQNA
-106 VIPSKETHPEE
+106 VNLSTETHHEE
-117 APTKVAPVVL
+117 ADTKEAPVVL
-127 TLTADTLRTAL
+127 ILTAENVRTAL

-144 VSVILLLVIII
+144 VSVILLLIIII
-155 PLVRLRLRMRKGTFE
+155 PLVRLRLMMRKETNEG
-170 EARAED
+170 AHSD
-176 NILQASWIQTPF
+176 GNILHAAWIQTPF

-233 MWFNPVLWMVRKMLR
+233 MWFNPVLWMVRKTLR

-305 VGLSRFGKLLT
+305 VGISRFGKLLT

-338 IVHVMRDTRAMGV
+338 IVQVMRETHVMGV
-351 DTCYVEEIVAP
+351 DTCYVEESATP
-362 PQVSITQPLFVV
+362 PQVTITQPSYIV
-374 HAHGDTTEFTS
+374 HMNRDSTEITHF
-385 IVSETPDSMYSQRLF
+385 IFEEQDSTYSQRF
-400 IKYPARSKEEATA
+400 IIKIPARSKEEAT
-413 ISGRIQ
+413 
-419 NHVQTALRLVEVDKL
+419 E
-434 HQDISSHI
+434 ISSHI
-442 QNQVQTMLRLAD
+442 QNQVQTALKLAD

-469 SPAPQQEANETPSNA
+469 SPAPQQEASEEPIPQSISTEYEFP
-484 ETPHDRSQELD
+484 THD
-495 NPYVAHSYAPNGW
+495 HNGW
-508 RYVAELPKHDPN
+508 RYVTSLPLHNPN
-520 DKRRIKLRHEGDETF
+520 DQRRMWIRHEGDETHI
-535 LTFAKK
+535 TFAKY
-541 IRNEN
+541 ISSDDEI
-546 ELVRFG
+546 VRFG
-552 GPDSYIVDATTGV
+552 GPDSYIVDTATGY
-565 HYKARRCIPDY
+565 HYKARRSIPAY
-576 AWHYFY
+576 AWHYFH
-582 VKDMVG
+582 VKGMKGKTVD
-588 ETIEV
+588 I
-593 TVVFPRIPDSTEW
+593 TVVFPRIHDTAQW
-606 IELYQ
+606 ISLYQ
-611 VTRDKQSGE
+611 VTSHLQSGE
-620 MLKVAQIME
+620 RINVKQYLQK